1 MIHNN
6 GKHMTPKF
14 DLGATVATPDALEL
28 LEAAGQSPGVFL
40 DRHVRGD
47 WGCVSDEDA
56 KLNDAALKD
65 GGRLM
70 SVYAT
75 LKGEIIWVVT
85 EAVGDNGKRAATT
98 ILTPGDY

>member
-1 MIHNN
+1 MIHSN
-6 GKHMTPKF
+6 GKHMTPQF

-28 LEAAGQSPGVFL
+28 IEAAGQVCGYFI

-56 KLNDAALKD
+56 KLNDAAVKD
-65 GGRLM
+65 GGRIM
-70 SVYAT
+70 SVYTT
-75 LKGEIIWVVT
+75 LNGEFVWVIT
-85 EAVGDNGKRAATT
+85 EAVGDDGKRAATT